1 MVKRDWQ
8 VALFL
13 YSHIHVSPVS
23 LPEELGTQP
32 PHSYTDKLHCNFRIM
47 FLIVQPVGHILF
59 FLPLLCLLICF
70 LSASPA
76 RQQLNSSRTLL
87 VIALFRCKTLSTSED
102 SPSEANSLPTR
113 EISQCLQHPASCLP
127 YDTPTIMLQTPCI
140 QPTVILNA

>member
-13 YSHIHVSPVS
+13 DSHIHVSPVS

-59 FLPLLCLLICF
+59 FFAITLFVNLFPFSITSETAAEF
-70 LSASPA
+70 LVHVTGYSTLQVQNSFHV
-76 RQQLNSSRTLL
+76 REFTFRGQQLTYKRN
-87 VIALFRCKTLSTSED
+87 I
-102 SPSEANSLPTR
+102 PMP
-113 EISQCLQHPASCLP
+113 P
-127 YDTPTIMLQTPCI
+127 TPCI
-140 QPTVILNA
+140 LFALWYTYHNVTNPVHSTHSYT